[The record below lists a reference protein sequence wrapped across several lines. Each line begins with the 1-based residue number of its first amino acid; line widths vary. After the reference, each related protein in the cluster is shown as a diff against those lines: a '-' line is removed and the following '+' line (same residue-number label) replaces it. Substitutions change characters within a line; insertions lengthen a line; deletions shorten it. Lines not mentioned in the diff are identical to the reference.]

1 MPDERQSG
9 KEGTQMK
16 KQMAVL
22 IGSLTLVIL
31 LAVILVVLMT
41 RPQQEQPQESNQL
54 NRQEELELMAL
65 TVEQINTISVE
76 NPAGGFVLVNQGSG
90 FVVEGYEEVATSG
103 INVNNLTANF
113 TSLQAERLLL
123 SPEELTVGSSN
134 ELLGQYGLEKPTCH
148 IQIVT
153 TDGSTEQLLLGNR
166 APDGSSVYALYQDSV
181 YLLDDRLLD
190 SASKGRLSFLDN
202 QITDMEPE
210 YEQAI
215 ITLSGAVRSSP
226 VTLEIQTKE
235 QSTEEEE
242 EQSVV
247 SSTEKIYT
255 LTTPLIQTISAESA
269 AQVTEGL
276 FSLYGNSVVAV
287 QPTAQQMAEYRLDEP
302 YSVVSM
308 QVDGVH
314 AFTLKTSE
322 PDTNNYVYL
331 MREGSPLVYLVSASR
346 LSWLEVQAEQ
356 LTQSIYQ
363 PSEPE
368 EVAQL
373 QVISPKES
381 YDFVVQAGEE
391 DGAEQVSCNGQPVD
405 SELFGKL
412 YQTVTSIPPERMSS
426 GQPELEPAL
435 TMVVS
440 YRDTSRPQDRF
451 ELIPNGSGSVYL
463 RLNGKIRYTASQQL
477 VYQILQNCQR
487 AVEGKEVSPL
497 N

>member
-1 MPDERQSG
+1 
-9 KEGTQMK
+9 MK
-16 KQMAVL
+16 KQMMVL
-22 IGSLTLVIL
+22 LGSLALVIL
-31 LAVILVVLMT
+31 LSVVLVVLMT
-41 RPQQEQPQESNQL
+41 RPQQEQPQESGQID
-54 NRQEELELMAL
+54 QQQELELLSM
-65 TVEQINTISVE
+65 TVEQINTISVK

-113 TSLQAERLLL
+113 TSLQAKRLLL
-123 SPEELTVGSSN
+123 SQEELTLGSSN
-134 ELLGQYGLEKPTCH
+134 EQLGQYGLDNPQYS

-153 TDGSTEQLLLGNR
+153 TDGCTETLLLGNP
-166 APDGSSVYALYQDSV
+166 APDGSSIYALYQDSV

-190 SASKGRLSFLDN
+190 SVSKGSLSFLDN
-202 QITDMEPE
+202 QITDLEPE
-210 YEQAI
+210 YEKAI

-235 QSTEEEE
+235 QTTEEEE

-247 SSTEKIYT
+247 PSTEKIYT

-276 FSLYGNSVVAV
+276 FSLYGNSVIAV
-287 QPTAQQMAEYRLDEP
+287 KPTAQQMAEYRLDEP

-314 AFTLKTSE
+314 AFTLRTSE
-322 PDTNNYVYL
+322 PDANNYVYL
-331 MREGSPLVYLVSASR
+331 MRDGSPLVYLVSASR

-368 EVAQL
+368 EIAQL
-373 QVISPKES
+373 QIISPQGS
-381 YDFVVQAGEE
+381 YDFVVEPVEGE
-391 DGAEQVSCNGQPVD
+391 DDEQVTCNGQPVD
-405 SELFGKL
+405 RELFGKL
-412 YQTVTSIPPERMSS
+412 YQTVTSIPPERMSN

-435 TMVVS
+435 TMTVS
-440 YRDTSRPQDRF
+440 YRDSSRPQDRF
-451 ELIPNGSGSVYL
+451 ELIPNGNGSVYL

-477 VYQILQNCQR
+477 VYQILQNCQK
-487 AVEGKEVSPL
+487 VLEGKEVSSL
-497 N
+497 S